1 MGDIVAGTTSA
12 GKVSSSQWTR
22 RVLHTGAALITL
34 TSLAGAVL
42 SVYGVKALPRMDGKL
57 AVAGLASKVWVR
69 RDAAD
74 VTHIS
79 AQSPQDVWRALGFV
93 HAQDRGWQLE
103 FNRRLMQG
111 RLSEILGPATLE
123 LDKLMR
129 SLDIHGAARRQY
141 QALPPSVQEALQ
153 VYSQGVAA
161 FYANPSQATA
171 PEFLLLG
178 TKPGGPGAAGGSS
191 PWEPEDTVGWALMMA
206 LDLGGNW
213 GNEFARLN
221 LLQVLSTEQL
231 WQLMPAYP
239 GEQPVTGVDMAQLYR
254 QLGVYRDAGAGT
266 GAGTTSAPAQQIQS
280 ALQQWA
286 AETVRDM
293 GTNDGLGS
301 NNWVVAGSK
310 TKSGKPL
317 LANDPHLALSA
328 PAIWYF
334 ARLQS
339 PGGRAADGTPL
350 SALDVTGATLPGMPF
365 VVLGRT
371 AQVAWGFT
379 NTNPDVQ
386 DLYLEQINPADA
398 SQYRTPTGWEKFGVR
413 EEVFK
418 VKGQS
423 DAKVMLRSTRHGPVV
438 SDAQQ
443 QYGKVI
449 NTDKYALALRWAALD
464 TDNRTV
470 EAGLKANGAQ
480 TVAQLFEAFAG
491 YHSPMQSIVAADVQG
506 HIGFKAAGK
515 VPVRSPAHDLRGV
528 VPAPGWDARYDW
540 QGWLNYAQTPQNDG
554 SARGF
559 VATANQR
566 VTEPGYAHF
575 LTQDWS
581 LPYRYQRIEQ
591 VLAASSQH
599 DMASMAALQSDVQ
612 SLATQALLPA
622 LRKAQSNHV
631 LAADAQQLL
640 ASFDGQMD
648 KARAEPL
655 IFSVWVDELTR
666 GIVIARIGEQR
677 FAMTYGK
684 RDFRAG
690 LEGILARNDAWWCAP
705 LSCEQQAGEALTR
718 TLAKLQAAY
727 GSDIKQ
733 WRWGDAHPALS
744 AHKPFGAVAAL
755 AGIFNVSVPSGGD
768 SYTVNVGQY
777 NPNPLPADVK
787 AASAKALLG
796 GRFVSR
802 HAPSLRAIYDLGD
815 LESSQFIYQ
824 TGQSGMALSGRYG
837 DMSREWADGRYRKLQ
852 MQPARWRHALELQPQ
867 KTPQL

>member
-1 MGDIVAGTTSA
+1 MWMLRTGRMTRGDMGDITSA
-12 GKVSSSQWTR
+12 AEPSANPWLR
-22 RVLHTGAALITL
+22 RTWHLAAAACGLVLLAGAAL
-34 TSLAGAVL
+34 A
-42 SVYGVKALPRMDGKL
+42 VYGVRAQPRLDGKL
-57 AVAGLASKVWVR
+57 VLDGLERSVWVR
-69 RDAAD
+69 RDDSD

-79 AQSPQDVWRALGFV
+79 AESPQDAWRALGFV
-93 HAQDRGWQLE
+93 HAQERGWQLE

-111 RLSEILGPATLE
+111 RLSETLGPATLE

-129 SLDIHGAARRQY
+129 ALDIHGAARRQY
-141 QALPPSVQEALQ
+141 AALPPAVQEALQ
-153 VYSQGVAA
+153 AYSQGIAVFHARPAQAA
-161 FYANPSQATA
+161 A

-178 TKPGGPGAAGGSS
+178 TRAGN
-191 PWEPEDTVGWALMMA
+191 WEPEDTVGWALMMA

-239 GEQPVTGVDMAQLYR
+239 GEPPATAVDLASLYR
-254 QLGVYRDAGAGT
+254 QLGVYREADAQPKV
-266 GAGTTSAPAQQIQS
+266 SAPAGQIQS

-286 AETVRDM
+286 ASTARDM

-310 TKSGKPL
+310 TRSGKPL
-317 LANDPHLALSA
+317 LANDPHLGLSA

-339 PGGRAADGTPL
+339 PQGRAGDGSVL

-386 DLYLEQINPADA
+386 DLYLEQINPADP
-398 SQYRTPTGWEKFGVR
+398 SQYRTPTGWENFAVR

-418 VKGQS
+418 VKGQR
-423 DAKVMLRSTRHGPVV
+423 DVRVTLRSTRHGPVI

-449 NTDKYALALRWAALD
+449 NTDRYALALRWAALD

-470 EAGLKANGAQ
+470 EAGLRANGAQ
-480 TVAQLFEAFAG
+480 NVAELFEAFSI

-506 HIGFKAAGK
+506 HIGFKAAGR
-515 VPVRSPAHDLRGV
+515 VPVRAPDNDLRGV
-528 VPAPGWDARYDW
+528 APAPGWDARYDW
-540 QGWLNYAQTPQNDG
+540 QGWLSYEQTPQDDG
-554 SARGF
+554 AARGF

-566 VTEPGYAHF
+566 VTEAGYAHF

-581 LPYRYQRIEQ
+581 LPYRHQRIEQ
-591 VLAASSQH
+591 LLAAGSRH
-599 DMASMAALQSDVQ
+599 DVASMAAIQNDVQ
-612 SLATQALLPA
+612 SLATRALLPV
-622 LRKAQSNHV
+622 LRKARSSHA
-631 LAADAQQLL
+631 LAAQAQQLL
-640 ASFDGQMD
+640 ADFDGQMERD
-648 KARAEPL
+648 RPEPL
-655 IFSVWVDELTR
+655 IFSVWADELTR
-666 GIVIARIGEQR
+666 ALVIARIGEQR
-677 FAMTYGK
+677 FAMSYGK

-705 LSCEQQAGEALTR
+705 LSCEQQAGQALTR
-718 TLAKLQAAY
+718 ALDKLQAAY
-727 GSDIKQ
+727 GNDPRQ
-733 WRWGDAHPALS
+733 WRWGAAHAALS
-744 AHKPFGAVAAL
+744 AHKPLGSVAAL
-755 AGIFNVSVPSGGD
+755 AGVFNVSVASGGD
-768 SYTVNVGQY
+768 TYSVNVGQY
-777 NPNPLPADVK
+777 NANPPPSD
-787 AASAKALLG
+787 AKGPLG

-815 LESSQFIYQ
+815 PESSQFIYQ
-824 TGQSGMALSGRYG
+824 TGQSGLALSARYA
-837 DMSREWADGRYRKLQ
+837 DMSAEWADGRYRKLQ
-852 MQPARWRHALELQPQ
+852 MQPRRWRHVLELQTGQ
-867 KTPQL
+867 GVEAINK

>member
-1 MGDIVAGTTSA
+1 MGDITLAAGPSA
-12 GKVSSSQWTR
+12 HPWLR
-22 RVLHTGAALITL
+22 RTWHLAAAATGLVLLAGAAL
-34 TSLAGAVL
+34 A
-42 SVYGVKALPRMDGKL
+42 VYGVRAQPRMDGKL
-57 AVAGLASKVWVR
+57 VLAGLERSVWVR
-69 RDAAD
+69 RDESD

-93 HAQDRGWQLE
+93 HAQERGWQLE

-129 SLDIHGAARRQY
+129 ALDIHGAARRQY
-141 QALPPSVQEALQ
+141 AALPPSVQEALQ
-153 VYSQGVAA
+153 AYSQGIAA
-161 FYANPSQATA
+161 FYARPSQAAA

-178 TKPGGPGAAGGSS
+178 TRAGAGGPST
-191 PWEPEDTVGWALMMA
+191 WEPEDSVGWALMMA

-239 GEQPVTGVDMAQLYR
+239 GEQPATAVDLAQLYR
-254 QLGVYRDAGAGT
+254 QLGVYREADA
-266 GAGTTSAPAQQIQS
+266 SQKLSVPVQQIES

-286 AETVRDM
+286 ASMARDM

-310 TKSGKPL
+310 TRSGKPL
-317 LANDPHLALSA
+317 LANDPHLGLSA

-339 PGGRAADGTPL
+339 PEGRASDGSAL

-398 SQYRTPTGWEKFGVR
+398 SQYRTPTGWEKFVVR

-423 DAKVMLRSTRHGPVV
+423 DVRVTLRSTRHGPVI

-449 NTDKYALALRWAALD
+449 NTDRYALALRWAALD

-470 EAGLKANGAQ
+470 EAGIRANGAQ
-480 TVAQLFEAFAG
+480 TVSELFEAFSI

-506 HIGFKAAGK
+506 HIGFKAAGR
-515 VPVRSPAHDLRGV
+515 VPVRAPGNDLRGV
-528 VPAPGWDARYDW
+528 APAPGWDARYDW
-540 QGWLNYAQTPQNDG
+540 QGWLSYEQTPQDDG
-554 SARGF
+554 GTRGF

-566 VTEPGYAHF
+566 VTEAGYAHF

-581 LPYRYQRIEQ
+581 LPYRHQRIEQ
-591 VLAASSQH
+591 LLAAGSEH
-599 DMASMAALQSDVQ
+599 DVASMAAIQNDVQ
-612 SLATQALLPA
+612 SLATRALLPV
-622 LRKAQSNHV
+622 LRKAQSSHAQ
-631 LAADAQQLL
+631 AAQAQQLL
-640 ASFDGQMD
+640 AGFDGLMERD
-648 KARAEPL
+648 RPEPL

-666 GIVIARIGEQR
+666 GLVIPRIGEQR
-677 FAMTYGK
+677 FVMSYGK

-690 LEGILARNDAWWCAP
+690 LEGMLARNDAWWCAP
-705 LSCEQQAGEALTR
+705 LSCEQQAGQALTR
-718 TLAKLQAAY
+718 TLDKLQSAY
-727 GSDIKQ
+727 GNDPRQ
-733 WRWGDAHPALS
+733 WRWGAAHPALS
-744 AHKPFGAVAAL
+744 AHKPLGAVAAL
-755 AGIFNVSVPSGGD
+755 AGVFNVSVASGGD
-768 SYTVNVGQY
+768 AYSVNVGQY
-777 NPNPLPADVK
+777 NANPPPSD
-787 AASAKALLG
+787 AKGPLA

-815 LESSQFIYQ
+815 PESSQFIYQ
-824 TGQSGMALSGRYG
+824 TGQSGLALSARYA
-837 DMSREWADGRYRKLQ
+837 DMSTEWADGRYRKLQ
-852 MQPARWRHALELQPQ
+852 MQPRRWRHVLELQTGQ
-867 KTPQL
+867 GVNSYK

>member
-1 MGDIVAGTTSA
+1 MGDITLAAEPSARLWLRRTLHLAVAATGL
-12 GKVSSSQWTR
+12 
-22 RVLHTGAALITL
+22 VLLAGAAL
-34 TSLAGAVL
+34 A
-42 SVYGVKALPRMDGKL
+42 VYGVRAQPRMDGKL
-57 AVAGLASKVWVR
+57 VLAGLERSVWVR
-69 RDAAD
+69 RDESD

-93 HAQDRGWQLE
+93 HAQERGWQLE

-129 SLDIHGAARRQY
+129 ALDIHGAARRQY
-141 QALPPSVQEALQ
+141 AALPPSVQEALQ
-153 VYSQGVAA
+153 AYSQGIAA
-161 FYANPSQATA
+161 FYARPSQAAA

-178 TKPGGPGAAGGSS
+178 TRAGAGGPST
-191 PWEPEDTVGWALMMA
+191 WEPEDTVGWALMMA

-239 GEQPVTGVDMAQLYR
+239 GEQPATAVDLASLYR
-254 QLGVYRDAGAGT
+254 QLGVYRETNAQPKA
-266 GAGTTSAPAQQIQS
+266 SAPAGQIQS
-280 ALQQWA
+280 VLQQWA
-286 AETVRDM
+286 ASMAKDM

-310 TKSGKPL
+310 TRSGKPL
-317 LANDPHLALSA
+317 LANDPHLGLSA

-339 PGGRAADGTPL
+339 PEGRAGDGSAL
-350 SALDVTGATLPGMPF
+350 SELDVTGATLPGMPF

-398 SQYRTPTGWEKFGVR
+398 SQYRTPTGWEKFVVR
-413 EEVFK
+413 EEIFK

-423 DAKVMLRSTRHGPVV
+423 DVRVTLRSTRHGPVI

-449 NTDKYALALRWAALD
+449 NTDRYALALRWAALD

-470 EAGLKANGAQ
+470 EAGLRANGAQ
-480 TVAQLFEAFAG
+480 TVSELFEAFSI

-506 HIGFKAAGK
+506 HIGFKAAGR
-515 VPVRSPAHDLRGV
+515 VPVRAPGNDLRGV
-528 VPAPGWDARYDW
+528 APAPGWDARYDW
-540 QGWLNYAQTPQNDG
+540 QGWLGYDQTPQDDG
-554 SARGF
+554 GTRGF

-566 VTEPGYAHF
+566 VTEAGYAHF

-581 LPYRYQRIEQ
+581 LPYRHQRIEQ
-591 VLAASSQH
+591 LLAAGSEH
-599 DMASMAALQSDVQ
+599 DVASMAAIQNDVQ
-612 SLATQALLPA
+612 SLATRALLPV
-622 LRKAQSNHV
+622 LRKAQSSHA
-631 LAADAQQLL
+631 LAAQAQQLL
-640 ASFDGQMD
+640 AGFDGLMERD
-648 KARAEPL
+648 RPEPL

-666 GIVIARIGEQR
+666 GLVIPRIGEQR
-677 FAMTYGK
+677 FVMSYGK

-690 LEGILARNDAWWCAP
+690 LEGMLARNDAWWCAP
-705 LSCEQQAGEALTR
+705 LSCEQQAGQALTR
-718 TLAKLQAAY
+718 TLDKLQSAY
-727 GSDIKQ
+727 GNDPRQ
-733 WRWGDAHPALS
+733 WRWGAAHPALS
-744 AHKPFGAVAAL
+744 AHKPLGSVAAL
-755 AGIFNVSVPSGGD
+755 AGVFNVSVASGGD
-768 SYTVNVGQY
+768 TYSINVGQY
-777 NPNPLPADVK
+777 NANPPPSD
-787 AASAKALLG
+787 AKGPLA

-815 LESSQFIYQ
+815 PESSQFIYQ
-824 TGQSGMALSGRYG
+824 TGQSGLALSARYA
-837 DMSREWADGRYRKLQ
+837 DMSAEWADGRYRKLQ
-852 MQPARWRHALELQPQ
+852 MQPRRWRHVLELQTGQ
-867 KTPQL
+867 GVGGYK

>member
-1 MGDIVAGTTSA
+1 MGDMAADKNSGGKASSA
-12 GKVSSSQWTR
+12 PWTR
-22 RVLHTGAALITL
+22 RVLHAGAGLTGLAL
-34 TSLAGAVL
+34 LAGAAAA
-42 SVYGVKALPRMDGKL
+42 VYGVRAQPRMDGQMAL
-57 AVAGLASKVWVR
+57 AGLASKVWVR
-69 RDAAD
+69 RDEAD

-93 HAQDRGWQLE
+93 HAQERGWQLE

-123 LDKLMR
+123 LDQLMR
-129 SLDIHGAARRQY
+129 ALDIRGAARRQY
-141 QALPPSVQEALQ
+141 QALPPSVQESLQ
-153 VYSQGVAA
+153 VYSHGIAA
-161 FYANPSQATA
+161 FYARPSQAMA

-178 TKPGGPGAAGGSS
+178 TKAGAGGPSA
-191 PWEPEDTVGWALMMA
+191 WDPEDTVGWALMMA

-239 GEQPVTGVDMAQLYR
+239 GEPPATVVDLAQLYR
-254 QLGVYRDAGAGT
+254 QLGVYRNADAPQKV
-266 GAGTTSAPAQQIQS
+266 SAPAQQIQS

-286 AETVRDM
+286 GAAVRDM

-317 LANDPHLALSA
+317 LANDPHLGLSA

-339 PGGRAADGTPL
+339 PGGRAADGSTL

-371 AQVAWGFT
+371 AHVAWGFT

-398 SQYRTPTGWEKFGVR
+398 SQYRTPTGWEKFGIR

-423 DAKVMLRSTRHGPVV
+423 DVKVTLRSTRHGPVV

-480 TVAQLFEAFAG
+480 TVAQLLEAFSG

-515 VPVRSPAHDLRGV
+515 VPVRSSTHDLRGV
-528 VPAPGWDARYDW
+528 APAPGWDARYDW
-540 QGWLNYAQTPQNDG
+540 QGWLSYDQTPQDDG

-566 VTEPGYAHF
+566 VTAPGYAHF

-591 VLAASSQH
+591 VLAASNQH
-599 DMASMAALQSDVQ
+599 DAASMAALQGDVQ

-622 LRKAQSNHV
+622 LRKAQSSHP
-631 LAADAQQLL
+631 LAARAQQLL
-640 ASFDGQMD
+640 AGFEGQMD
-648 KARAEPL
+648 KARPEPL

-666 GIVIARIGEQR
+666 AIVIPRIGEQR

-718 TLAKLQAAY
+718 TLNKLQAAY
-727 GSDIKQ
+727 GSDPGQ

-744 AHKPFGAVAAL
+744 VHKPFGSVAAL

-777 NPNPLPADVK
+777 NANPLPADVK
-787 AASAKALLG
+787 AAGAKKLLG

-824 TGQSGMALSGRYG
+824 TGQSGLALSGRYG
-837 DMSREWADGRYRKLQ
+837 DMSQEWADGRYRQLQ
-852 MQPARWRHALELQPQ
+852 MQPARWRHVLELQPP
-867 KTPQL
+867 KRAKH

>member
-1 MGDIVAGTTSA
+1 MLRTGRMTRGDMGDITLAAEPSA
-12 GKVSSSQWTR
+12 HPWLR
-22 RVLHTGAALITL
+22 RTWHLAAAATGLVLLAGAAL
-34 TSLAGAVL
+34 A
-42 SVYGVKALPRMDGKL
+42 VYGVRAQPRMDGKL
-57 AVAGLASKVWVR
+57 VLAGLERSVWVR
-69 RDAAD
+69 RDESD

-93 HAQDRGWQLE
+93 HAQERGWQLE

-129 SLDIHGAARRQY
+129 ALDIHGAARRQY
-141 QALPPSVQEALQ
+141 AALPPSVQEALQ
-153 VYSQGVAA
+153 AYSQGIAA
-161 FYANPSQATA
+161 FYARPSQAAA

-178 TKPGGPGAAGGSS
+178 TRAGAGGPST
-191 PWEPEDTVGWALMMA
+191 WEPEDSVGWALMMA

-239 GEQPVTGVDMAQLYR
+239 GEQPATAVDLAQLYR
-254 QLGVYRDAGAGT
+254 QLGVYREADA
-266 GAGTTSAPAQQIQS
+266 SQKLSVPVQQIES

-286 AETVRDM
+286 ASMARDM

-310 TKSGKPL
+310 TRSGKPL
-317 LANDPHLALSA
+317 LANDPHLGLSA

-339 PGGRAADGTPL
+339 PEGRAGDGSAL

-398 SQYRTPTGWEKFGVR
+398 SQYRTPTGWEKFVVR

-423 DAKVMLRSTRHGPVV
+423 DVRVTLRSTRHGPVI

-449 NTDKYALALRWAALD
+449 NTDRYALALRWAALD

-470 EAGLKANGAQ
+470 EAGIRANGAQ
-480 TVAQLFEAFAG
+480 TVSELFEAFSI

-506 HIGFKAAGK
+506 HIGFKAAGR
-515 VPVRSPAHDLRGV
+515 VPVRAPGNDLRGV
-528 VPAPGWDARYDW
+528 APAPGWDARYDW
-540 QGWLNYAQTPQNDG
+540 QGWLSYDQTPQDDG
-554 SARGF
+554 AGRGF

-566 VTEPGYAHF
+566 VTEAGYAHF

-581 LPYRYQRIEQ
+581 LPYRHQRIEQ
-591 VLAASSQH
+591 LLAASSEH
-599 DMASMAALQSDVQ
+599 DVASMAAIQNDVQ
-612 SLATQALLPA
+612 SLATRTLLPV
-622 LRKAQSNHV
+622 LRKAQSSHA
-631 LAADAQQLL
+631 LAAQVQQLL
-640 ASFDGQMD
+640 AGFDGLMERD
-648 KARAEPL
+648 RPEPL

-666 GIVIARIGEQR
+666 GLVIQRIGEQR
-677 FAMTYGK
+677 FAMSYGK

-705 LSCEQQAGEALTR
+705 LSCEQQAGQALTR
-718 TLAKLQAAY
+718 TLDKLQSAY
-727 GSDIKQ
+727 GNDPRR
-733 WRWGDAHPALS
+733 WRWGAAHPALS
-744 AHKPFGAVAAL
+744 AHKPLGSVAAL
-755 AGIFNVSVPSGGD
+755 AGVFNVSVASGGD
-768 SYTVNVGQY
+768 TYSVNVGQY
-777 NPNPLPADVK
+777 NANPPPSD
-787 AASAKALLG
+787 AKGPLA

-815 LESSQFIYQ
+815 PESSQFIYQ
-824 TGQSGMALSGRYG
+824 TGQSGLVLSGRYA
-837 DMSREWADGRYRKLQ
+837 DMSAEWADGRYRKLQ
-852 MQPARWRHALELQPQ
+852 MQPRRWRHVLELQTGQ
-867 KTPQL
+867 GVNSYK

>member
-1 MGDIVAGTTSA
+1 MWMLRTGRMTRGDMGDITSA
-12 GKVSSSQWTR
+12 AEPSAHPWLR
-22 RVLHTGAALITL
+22 RTWHLAVAATGLVLLAGAAL
-34 TSLAGAVL
+34 A
-42 SVYGVKALPRMDGKL
+42 VYGVRAQPRMDGKL
-57 AVAGLASKVWVR
+57 VLAGLERSVWVR
-69 RDAAD
+69 RDESD

-93 HAQDRGWQLE
+93 HAQERGWQLE

-129 SLDIHGAARRQY
+129 ALDIHGAARRQY
-141 QALPPSVQEALQ
+141 AALPPSVQEALQ
-153 VYSQGVAA
+153 AYSQGIAA
-161 FYANPSQATA
+161 FYARPSQAAA

-178 TKPGGPGAAGGSS
+178 TRAGAGGPST
-191 PWEPEDTVGWALMMA
+191 WEPEDSVGWALMMA

-239 GEQPVTGVDMAQLYR
+239 GEPPATAVDLAQLYR
-254 QLGVYRDAGAGT
+254 QLGVYREADA
-266 GAGTTSAPAQQIQS
+266 SQKLSVPVQQIES

-286 AETVRDM
+286 ASMARDM

-310 TKSGKPL
+310 TRSGKPL
-317 LANDPHLALSA
+317 LANDPHLGLSA

-339 PGGRAADGTPL
+339 PEGRAGDGSAL

-398 SQYRTPTGWEKFGVR
+398 SQYRTPTGWEKFVVR
-413 EEVFK
+413 EEIFK

-423 DAKVMLRSTRHGPVV
+423 DVRVTLRSTRHGPVI

-449 NTDKYALALRWAALD
+449 NTDRYALALRWAALD

-470 EAGLKANGAQ
+470 EAGIRANVAQ
-480 TVAQLFEAFAG
+480 TVSELFEAFSI

-506 HIGFKAAGK
+506 HIGFKAAGR
-515 VPVRSPAHDLRGV
+515 VPVRAPGNDLRGV
-528 VPAPGWDARYDW
+528 APAPGWDARYDW
-540 QGWLNYAQTPQNDG
+540 QGWLSYEQTPQDDG
-554 SARGF
+554 GTRGF

-566 VTEPGYAHF
+566 VTEAGYAHF

-581 LPYRYQRIEQ
+581 LPYRHQRIEQ
-591 VLAASSQH
+591 LLAAGSEH
-599 DMASMAALQSDVQ
+599 DVASMAAIQNDVQ
-612 SLATQALLPA
+612 SLATRALLPV
-622 LRKAQSNHV
+622 LRKAQSSHA
-631 LAADAQQLL
+631 LAAQAQQLL
-640 ASFDGQMD
+640 AGFDGLMERD
-648 KARAEPL
+648 RPEPL

-666 GIVIARIGEQR
+666 GLVIPRIGEQR
-677 FAMTYGK
+677 FVMSYGK

-690 LEGILARNDAWWCAP
+690 LEGMLARNDAWWCAP
-705 LSCEQQAGEALTR
+705 LSCEQQAGQALTR
-718 TLAKLQAAY
+718 TLDKLQSAY
-727 GSDIKQ
+727 GNDPRQ
-733 WRWGDAHPALS
+733 WRWGAAHPALS
-744 AHKPFGAVAAL
+744 AHKPLGSVAAL
-755 AGIFNVSVPSGGD
+755 AGVFNVSVASGGD
-768 SYTVNVGQY
+768 AYSVNVGQY
-777 NPNPLPADVK
+777 NANPPPSD
-787 AASAKALLG
+787 AKGPLA

-815 LESSQFIYQ
+815 PESSQFIYQ
-824 TGQSGMALSGRYG
+824 TGQSGLALSARYA
-837 DMSREWADGRYRKLQ
+837 DMSAEWADGRYRKLQ
-852 MQPARWRHALELQPQ
+852 MQPRRWRHVLELQTGQ
-867 KTPQL
+867 GVNSYK

>member
-1 MGDIVAGTTSA
+1 MGDITSA
-12 GKVSSSQWTR
+12 AEPSANPWLR
-22 RVLHTGAALITL
+22 RTWHLAAAACGLVLLAGAAL
-34 TSLAGAVL
+34 A
-42 SVYGVKALPRMDGKL
+42 VYGVRAQPRLDGKL
-57 AVAGLASKVWVR
+57 VLEGLERSVWVR
-69 RDAAD
+69 RDDSD

-79 AQSPQDVWRALGFV
+79 AQSPQDAWRALGFV
-93 HAQDRGWQLE
+93 HAQERGWQLE

-111 RLSEILGPATLE
+111 RLSETLGPATLE

-129 SLDIHGAARRQY
+129 ALDIHGAARRQY
-141 QALPPSVQEALQ
+141 AALPTAVQEALQ
-153 VYSQGVAA
+153 AYSQGIAA
-161 FYANPSQATA
+161 FHARPAQAAA

-178 TKPGGPGAAGGSS
+178 TRAGN
-191 PWEPEDTVGWALMMA
+191 WEPEDTVGWALMMA

-239 GEQPVTGVDMAQLYR
+239 GEPPATAVDLASLYR
-254 QLGVYRDAGAGT
+254 QLGVYREADAQPKV
-266 GAGTTSAPAQQIQS
+266 SAPAGQIQS

-286 AETVRDM
+286 ASTARDM

-310 TKSGKPL
+310 TRSGKPL
-317 LANDPHLALSA
+317 LANDPHLGLSA

-339 PGGRAADGTPL
+339 PQGRAGDGSVL

-398 SQYRTPTGWEKFGVR
+398 SQYRTPTGWENFAVR

-423 DAKVMLRSTRHGPVV
+423 DVRVTLRSTRHGPVI

-449 NTDKYALALRWAALD
+449 NTDRYALALRWAALD

-470 EAGLKANGAQ
+470 EAGLRANGAQ
-480 TVAQLFEAFAG
+480 TVAELFEAFSI

-506 HIGFKAAGK
+506 HIGFKAAGR
-515 VPVRSPAHDLRGV
+515 VPVRAPDNDLRGV
-528 VPAPGWDARYDW
+528 APAPGWDARYDW
-540 QGWLNYAQTPQNDG
+540 QGWLGYEQTPQDDG
-554 SARGF
+554 GTRGF

-566 VTEPGYAHF
+566 VTEAGYAHF

-581 LPYRYQRIEQ
+581 LPYRHQRIEQ
-591 VLAASSQH
+591 LLAAGNQH
-599 DMASMAALQSDVQ
+599 DVDSMATIQNDVQ
-612 SLATQALLPA
+612 SLATRALLPV
-622 LRKAQSNHV
+622 LRRAQSSHA
-631 LAADAQQLL
+631 LAAQAQQLL
-640 ASFDGQMD
+640 AGFDGQMERD
-648 KARAEPL
+648 RPEPL

-666 GIVIARIGEQR
+666 ALVIARIGEQR
-677 FAMTYGK
+677 FAMSYGK

-705 LSCEQQAGEALTR
+705 LSCEQQAGQALTR
-718 TLAKLQAAY
+718 TLSKLQAAY
-727 GSDIKQ
+727 GNDPRQ
-733 WRWGDAHPALS
+733 WRWGAEHPALS
-744 AHKPFGAVAAL
+744 AHKPLGSVAAL
-755 AGIFNVSVPSGGD
+755 AGVFNVSVASGGD
-768 SYTVNVGQY
+768 AYSVNVGQY
-777 NPNPLPADVK
+777 NANPPPAD
-787 AASAKALLG
+787 AKGPLA

-815 LESSQFIYQ
+815 PESSQFIYQ
-824 TGQSGMALSGRYG
+824 TGQSGLALSARYA
-837 DMSREWADGRYRKLQ
+837 DMSAEWADGRYRKLQ
-852 MQPARWRHALELQPQ
+852 MQPRRWRHVLELQTGQ
-867 KTPQL
+867 GGGYK

>member
-1 MGDIVAGTTSA
+1 MGDITSA
-12 GKVSSSQWTR
+12 AEPSAHPWLR
-22 RVLHTGAALITL
+22 RTWHLAVAATGLVLLAGAAL
-34 TSLAGAVL
+34 A
-42 SVYGVKALPRMDGKL
+42 VYGVRAQPRMDGKL
-57 AVAGLASKVWVR
+57 VLAGLERSVWVR
-69 RDAAD
+69 RDESD

-93 HAQDRGWQLE
+93 HAQERGWQLE

-129 SLDIHGAARRQY
+129 ALDIHGAARRQY
-141 QALPPSVQEALQ
+141 AALPPSVQEALQ
-153 VYSQGVAA
+153 AYSQGIAA
-161 FYANPSQATA
+161 FYARPSQAAA

-178 TKPGGPGAAGGSS
+178 TRAGAGGPST
-191 PWEPEDTVGWALMMA
+191 WEPEDTVGWALMMA

-239 GEQPVTGVDMAQLYR
+239 GEQPATAVDLASLYR
-254 QLGVYRDAGAGT
+254 QLGVYRETNAQPKA
-266 GAGTTSAPAQQIQS
+266 SAPAGQIQS
-280 ALQQWA
+280 VLQQWA
-286 AETVRDM
+286 ASMAKDM

-310 TKSGKPL
+310 TRSGKPL
-317 LANDPHLALSA
+317 LANDPHLGLSA

-339 PGGRAADGTPL
+339 PEGRAGDGSAL
-350 SALDVTGATLPGMPF
+350 SELDVTGATLPGMPF

-398 SQYRTPTGWEKFGVR
+398 SQYRTPTGWEKFVVR
-413 EEVFK
+413 EEIFK

-423 DAKVMLRSTRHGPVV
+423 DVRVTLRSTRHGPVI

-449 NTDKYALALRWAALD
+449 NTDRYALALRWAALD

-470 EAGLKANGAQ
+470 EAGLRANGAQ
-480 TVAQLFEAFAG
+480 TVSELFEAFSI

-506 HIGFKAAGK
+506 HIGFKAAGR
-515 VPVRSPAHDLRGV
+515 VPVRAPGNDLRGV
-528 VPAPGWDARYDW
+528 APAPGWDARYDW
-540 QGWLNYAQTPQNDG
+540 QGWLGYDQTPQDDG
-554 SARGF
+554 GTRGF

-566 VTEPGYAHF
+566 VTEAGYAHF

-581 LPYRYQRIEQ
+581 LPYRHQRIEQ
-591 VLAASSQH
+591 LLAAGSEH
-599 DMASMAALQSDVQ
+599 DVASMAAIQNDVQ
-612 SLATQALLPA
+612 SLATRALLPV
-622 LRKAQSNHV
+622 LRKAQSSHA
-631 LAADAQQLL
+631 LAAHAQQLL
-640 ASFDGQMD
+640 AGFDGLMERD
-648 KARAEPL
+648 RPEPL

-666 GIVIARIGEQR
+666 GLVIPRIGEQR
-677 FAMTYGK
+677 FVMSYGK

-690 LEGILARNDAWWCAP
+690 LEGMLARNDAWWCAP
-705 LSCEQQAGEALTR
+705 LSCEQQAGQALTR
-718 TLAKLQAAY
+718 TLDKLQSAY
-727 GSDIKQ
+727 GNDPRQ
-733 WRWGDAHPALS
+733 WRWGAAHPALS
-744 AHKPFGAVAAL
+744 AHKPLGSVAAL
-755 AGIFNVSVPSGGD
+755 AGVFNVSVASGGD
-768 SYTVNVGQY
+768 TYSINVGQY
-777 NPNPLPADVK
+777 NANPPPSD
-787 AASAKALLG
+787 AKGPLA

-815 LESSQFIYQ
+815 PESSQFIYQ
-824 TGQSGMALSGRYG
+824 TGQSGLALSARYA
-837 DMSREWADGRYRKLQ
+837 DMSAEWVDGRYRKLQ
-852 MQPARWRHALELQPQ
+852 MQPRRWRHVLELQTGQ
-867 KTPQL
+867 GVGGYK

>member
-1 MGDIVAGTTSA
+1 MSETHSSRSWARCGLHAVA
-12 GKVSSSQWTR
+12 
-22 RVLHTGAALITL
+22 AATALAL
-34 TSLAGAVL
+34 LAGGALAVY
-42 SVYGVKALPRMDGKL
+42 SVRAQPKLDGKL
-57 AVAGLASKVWVR
+57 AVQGLSQKVQVR
-69 RDAAD
+69 RDASD

-79 AQSPQDVWRALGFV
+79 AQSPQDAWRALGFV
-93 HAQDRGWQLE
+93 HAQERGWQLE

-129 SLDIHGAARRQY
+129 TLDIKGTAQRQY
-141 QALPPSVQEALQ
+141 QAMPPSVQEALQ
-153 VYSQGVAA
+153 AYSQGIAA
-161 FYANPSQATA
+161 FYVHPSQAKA

-178 TKPGGPGAAGGSS
+178 TSAGAGTGKA
-191 PWEPEDTVGWALMMA
+191 WEPQDTVGWALMMA

-221 LLQVLSTEQL
+221 LLQTLSTEQL

-239 GEQPVTGVDMAQLYR
+239 GEQPATAVDLARLYR
-254 QLGVYRDAGAGT
+254 EMGMYRDEKAAQV
-266 GAGTTSAPAQQIQS
+266 SEPAAQIQS

-286 AETVRDM
+286 AATVRDM

-317 LANDPHLALSA
+317 LANDPHLGLNA

-334 ARLQS
+334 AHLQA
-339 PGGRAADGTPL
+339 PEGRAVDGSAL
-350 SALDVTGATLPGMPF
+350 AALDVTGATLPGMPF

-371 AQVAWGFT
+371 AEVAWGFT

-386 DLYLEQINPADA
+386 DLYIEQINPQD
-398 SQYRTPTGWEKFGVR
+398 STQYRTPTGWAKFGVR

-418 VKGQS
+418 VKGQG
-423 DAKVMLRSTRHGPVV
+423 DVKITLRSTRHGPVI
-438 SDAQQ
+438 SDAQL

-449 NTDKYALALRWAALD
+449 NTARYALALRWAALD

-470 EAGLKANGAQ
+470 EAGLKANGAR
-480 TVAQLFEAFAG
+480 TVQQLFDAFAD

-515 VPVRSPAHDLRGV
+515 VPVRAADHDLRGV
-528 VPAPGWDARYDW
+528 APAPGWEARYDW
-540 QGWLNYAQTPQNDG
+540 QGWLSYDQTPQDDG
-554 SARGF
+554 SARG
-559 VATANQR
+559 VVVTANQR
-566 VTEPGYAHF
+566 VTAPGYAHF

-591 VLAASSQH
+591 LLAATDKH
-599 DMASMAALQSDVQ
+599 DADSMAAIQNDVQ
-612 SLATQALLPA
+612 SLAAQTLLPY
-622 LRKAQSNHV
+622 LRKTSSSHA
-631 LAADAQQLL
+631 LAVKAQQLM
-640 ASFDGQMD
+640 SQFDGRMD
-648 KARAEPL
+648 RNRAEPL

-666 GIVIARIGEQR
+666 GIVIPRIGEQR
-677 FAMTYGK
+677 FVMTYGK

-705 LSCEQQAGEALTR
+705 QSCEQQAGDALTR
-718 TLAKLQAAY
+718 TLNKLQAAY
-727 GSDIKQ
+727 GTDLSK

-744 AHKPFGAVAAL
+744 AHRPFGAVAAL
-755 AGIFNVSVPSGGD
+755 APVFNVSVASSGD

-777 NPNPLPADVK
+777 NPNPLPAD
-787 AASAKALLG
+787 AKGALA
-796 GRFVSR
+796 GRFVNR
-802 HAPSLRAIYDLGD
+802 HAPSLRAIYDLSD
-815 LESSQFIYQ
+815 LESSRFIYQ
-824 TGQSGMALSGRYG
+824 TGQSGLALSGRYA
-837 DMSREWADGRYRKLQ
+837 DMRDEWASGRYRPLQ
-852 MQPARWRHALELQPQ
+852 MKPARWAHSLQLVPQ
-867 KTPQL
+867 P

>member
-1 MGDIVAGTTSA
+1 MGDITLAAEPSA
-12 GKVSSSQWTR
+12 HPWLR
-22 RVLHTGAALITL
+22 RTWHLAAAATGLVLLAGAAL
-34 TSLAGAVL
+34 A
-42 SVYGVKALPRMDGKL
+42 VYGVRAQPRMDGKL
-57 AVAGLASKVWVR
+57 VLAGLERSVWVR
-69 RDAAD
+69 RDESD

-93 HAQDRGWQLE
+93 HAQERGWQLE

-129 SLDIHGAARRQY
+129 ALDIHGAARRQY
-141 QALPPSVQEALQ
+141 AALPPSVQEALQ
-153 VYSQGVAA
+153 AYSQGIAA
-161 FYANPSQATA
+161 FYARPSQAAA

-178 TKPGGPGAAGGSS
+178 TRAGAGGPST
-191 PWEPEDTVGWALMMA
+191 WEPEDSVGWALMMA

-239 GEQPVTGVDMAQLYR
+239 GEQPATAVDLAQLYR
-254 QLGVYRDAGAGT
+254 QLGVYREADA
-266 GAGTTSAPAQQIQS
+266 SQKLSVPVRQIES

-286 AETVRDM
+286 ASMARDM

-310 TKSGKPL
+310 TRSGKPL
-317 LANDPHLALSA
+317 LANDPHLGLSA

-339 PGGRAADGTPL
+339 PEGRAGDGSAL

-398 SQYRTPTGWEKFGVR
+398 SQYRTPTGWEKFVVR

-423 DAKVMLRSTRHGPVV
+423 DVRVTLRSTRHGPVI

-449 NTDKYALALRWAALD
+449 NTDRYALALRWAALD

-470 EAGLKANGAQ
+470 EAGIRANGAQ
-480 TVAQLFEAFAG
+480 TVSELFEAFSI

-506 HIGFKAAGK
+506 HIGFKAAGR
-515 VPVRSPAHDLRGV
+515 VPVRAPGNDLRGV
-528 VPAPGWDARYDW
+528 APAPGWDARYDW
-540 QGWLNYAQTPQNDG
+540 QGWLSYEQTPQDDG
-554 SARGF
+554 GTRGF

-566 VTEPGYAHF
+566 VTEAGYAHF

-581 LPYRYQRIEQ
+581 LPYRHQRIEQ
-591 VLAASSQH
+591 LLAAGSEH
-599 DMASMAALQSDVQ
+599 DVASMAAIQNDVQ
-612 SLATQALLPA
+612 SLATRALLPV
-622 LRKAQSNHV
+622 LRKAQSSHA
-631 LAADAQQLL
+631 LAAQAQQLL
-640 ASFDGQMD
+640 AGFDGLMERD
-648 KARAEPL
+648 RPEPL

-666 GIVIARIGEQR
+666 GLVIPRIGEQR
-677 FAMTYGK
+677 FVMSYGK

-690 LEGILARNDAWWCAP
+690 LEGMLARNDAWWCAP
-705 LSCEQQAGEALTR
+705 LSCEQQAGQALTR
-718 TLAKLQAAY
+718 TLDKLQSAY
-727 GSDIKQ
+727 GNDPRQ
-733 WRWGDAHPALS
+733 WRWGAAHPALS
-744 AHKPFGAVAAL
+744 AHKPLGAVAAL
-755 AGIFNVSVPSGGD
+755 AGVFNVSVASGGD
-768 SYTVNVGQY
+768 AYSVNVGQY
-777 NPNPLPADVK
+777 NANPPPSD
-787 AASAKALLG
+787 AKGPLA

-815 LESSQFIYQ
+815 PESSQFIYQ
-824 TGQSGMALSGRYG
+824 TGQSGLALSARYA
-837 DMSREWADGRYRKLQ
+837 DMSAEWADGRYRKLQ
-852 MQPARWRHALELQPQ
+852 MQPRRWRHVLELQTGQ
-867 KTPQL
+867 GVNSYK

>member
-1 MGDIVAGTTSA
+1 MGDITSA
-12 GKVSSSQWTR
+12 AEPSAHPWLR
-22 RVLHTGAALITL
+22 RTWHLAAAACGLVLLAGAAL
-34 TSLAGAVL
+34 A
-42 SVYGVKALPRMDGKL
+42 VYGVRAQPRLDGKL
-57 AVAGLASKVWVR
+57 VLSGLERSVWVR
-69 RDAAD
+69 RDDSD

-79 AQSPQDVWRALGFV
+79 ADSPQDAWRALGFV
-93 HAQDRGWQLE
+93 HAQERGWQLE

-111 RLSEILGPATLE
+111 RLSETLGPATLE

-129 SLDIHGAARRQY
+129 ALDIHGAARRQY
-141 QALPPSVQEALQ
+141 AALPPAVQQALQ
-153 VYSQGVAA
+153 AYSQGIAA
-161 FYANPSQATA
+161 FYARPSQAAA

-178 TKPGGPGAAGGSS
+178 TRAGN
-191 PWEPEDTVGWALMMA
+191 WEPEDTVGWALMMA

-239 GEQPVTGVDMAQLYR
+239 GEPPATAVDLASLYR
-254 QLGVYRDAGAGT
+254 QLGVYREADAQPRV
-266 GAGTTSAPAQQIQS
+266 SAPAGQIQS

-286 AETVRDM
+286 ASMARDM

-310 TKSGKPL
+310 TRSGKPL
-317 LANDPHLALSA
+317 LANDPHLGLSA

-339 PGGRAADGTPL
+339 PQGRAGDGSVL

-371 AQVAWGFT
+371 AQAAWGFT

-386 DLYLEQINPADA
+386 DLYLEQINPAD
-398 SQYRTPTGWEKFGVR
+398 SGQYRTPTGWENFAVR

-423 DAKVMLRSTRHGPVV
+423 DVRVTLRSTRHGPVI

-449 NTDKYALALRWAALD
+449 NTDRYALALRWAALD

-470 EAGLKANGAQ
+470 EAGLRANGAQ
-480 TVAQLFEAFAG
+480 TVAELFEAFSI

-506 HIGFKAAGK
+506 HIGFKAAGR
-515 VPVRSPAHDLRGV
+515 VPVRAPDNDLRGV
-528 VPAPGWDARYDW
+528 APAPGWDARYDW
-540 QGWLNYAQTPQNDG
+540 QGWLSYEQTPQDDG
-554 SARGF
+554 AARGF

-566 VTEPGYAHF
+566 VTEAGYAHF

-581 LPYRYQRIEQ
+581 LPYRHQRIEQ
-591 VLAASSQH
+591 LLAAGSQH
-599 DMASMAALQSDVQ
+599 DVASMAAIQNDVQ
-612 SLATQALLPA
+612 SLATRALLPV
-622 LRKAQSNHV
+622 LRKARSSHA
-631 LAADAQQLL
+631 LAAQAQQLL
-640 ASFDGQMD
+640 ADFDGQMERD
-648 KARAEPL
+648 RPEPL
-655 IFSVWVDELTR
+655 IFSVWADELTR
-666 GIVIARIGEQR
+666 ALVIARIGEQR
-677 FAMTYGK
+677 FAMSYGK

-705 LSCEQQAGEALTR
+705 LNCEQQAGQALTR
-718 TLAKLQAAY
+718 TLDKLQSAY
-727 GSDIKQ
+727 GNDPRQ
-733 WRWGDAHPALS
+733 WRWGAAHAALS
-744 AHKPFGAVAAL
+744 AHKPLGSVAAL
-755 AGIFNVSVPSGGD
+755 AGVFNVSVASGGD
-768 SYTVNVGQY
+768 TYSVNVGQY
-777 NPNPLPADVK
+777 NANPPPSD
-787 AASAKALLG
+787 AKGPLA

-815 LESSQFIYQ
+815 PESSQFIYQ
-824 TGQSGMALSGRYG
+824 TGQSGLALSARYA
-837 DMSREWADGRYRKLQ
+837 DMSAEWADGRYRKLQ
-852 MQPARWRHALELQPQ
+852 MQPRRWRHVLELQTGQ
-867 KTPQL
+867 GVDGYK

>member
-1 MGDIVAGTTSA
+1 MGDITLAAEPSA
-12 GKVSSSQWTR
+12 HPWLR
-22 RVLHTGAALITL
+22 RTWHLAAAATGLVLLAGAAL
-34 TSLAGAVL
+34 A
-42 SVYGVKALPRMDGKL
+42 VYGVRAQPRMDGKL
-57 AVAGLASKVWVR
+57 VLAGLERSVWVR
-69 RDAAD
+69 RDESD

-93 HAQDRGWQLE
+93 HAQERGWQLE

-129 SLDIHGAARRQY
+129 ALDIHGAARRQY
-141 QALPPSVQEALQ
+141 AALPPSVQEALQ
-153 VYSQGVAA
+153 AYSQGIAA
-161 FYANPSQATA
+161 FYARPSQAAA

-178 TKPGGPGAAGGSS
+178 TRAGAGGP
-191 PWEPEDTVGWALMMA
+191 PTWEPEDSVGWALMMA

-231 WQLMPAYP
+231 WQLVPAYP
-239 GEQPVTGVDMAQLYR
+239 GEQPATAVDLAQLYR
-254 QLGVYRDAGAGT
+254 QLGVYREADA
-266 GAGTTSAPAQQIQS
+266 SQKLSVPVQQIES

-286 AETVRDM
+286 ASMARDM

-310 TKSGKPL
+310 TRSGKPL
-317 LANDPHLALSA
+317 LANDPHLGLSA

-339 PGGRAADGTPL
+339 PEGRAGDGSAL

-398 SQYRTPTGWEKFGVR
+398 SQYRTPTGWEKFVVR

-423 DAKVMLRSTRHGPVV
+423 DVRVTLRSTRHGPVI

-449 NTDKYALALRWAALD
+449 NTDRYALALRWAALD

-470 EAGLKANGAQ
+470 EAGIRANGAQ
-480 TVAQLFEAFAG
+480 TVSELFEAFSI

-506 HIGFKAAGK
+506 HIGFKAAGR
-515 VPVRSPAHDLRGV
+515 VPVRAPGNDLRGV
-528 VPAPGWDARYDW
+528 APAPGWDARYDW
-540 QGWLNYAQTPQNDG
+540 QGWLSYEQTPQDDG
-554 SARGF
+554 GARGF

-566 VTEPGYAHF
+566 VTEAGYAHF

-581 LPYRYQRIEQ
+581 LPYRHQRIEQ
-591 VLAASSQH
+591 LLAAGSEH
-599 DMASMAALQSDVQ
+599 DVASMAAIQNDVQ
-612 SLATQALLPA
+612 SLATRALLPV
-622 LRKAQSNHV
+622 LRKAQSSHA
-631 LAADAQQLL
+631 LAAQAQQLL
-640 ASFDGQMD
+640 AGFDGLMERD
-648 KARAEPL
+648 RPEPL

-666 GIVIARIGEQR
+666 GLVIPRIGEQR
-677 FAMTYGK
+677 FVMSYGK

-690 LEGILARNDAWWCAP
+690 LEGMLARNDAWWCAP
-705 LSCEQQAGEALTR
+705 LSCEQQAGQALTR
-718 TLAKLQAAY
+718 TLDKLQSAY
-727 GSDIKQ
+727 GNDPRQ
-733 WRWGDAHPALS
+733 WRWGAAHPALS
-744 AHKPFGAVAAL
+744 AHKPLGAVAAL
-755 AGIFNVSVPSGGD
+755 AGVFNVSVASGGD
-768 SYTVNVGQY
+768 AYSVNVGQY
-777 NPNPLPADVK
+777 NANPPPSD
-787 AASAKALLG
+787 AKGPLA

-815 LESSQFIYQ
+815 PESSQFIYQ
-824 TGQSGMALSGRYG
+824 TGQSGLALSARYA
-837 DMSREWADGRYRKLQ
+837 DMSAEWADGRYRKLQ
-852 MQPARWRHALELQPQ
+852 MQPRRWRHVLELQTGQ
-867 KTPQL
+867 GVNSYK

>member
-1 MGDIVAGTTSA
+1 MGDITLAAEPSAHPWLRRTWHLAVAACGL
-12 GKVSSSQWTR
+12 
-22 RVLHTGAALITL
+22 VLLAGAAL
-34 TSLAGAVL
+34 A
-42 SVYGVKALPRMDGKL
+42 VYGVRAQPRMDGKL
-57 AVAGLASKVWVR
+57 VLAGLERSVWVR
-69 RDAAD
+69 RDESD

-93 HAQDRGWQLE
+93 HAQERGWQLE

-129 SLDIHGAARRQY
+129 ALDIHGAARRQY
-141 QALPPSVQEALQ
+141 AALPPSAQEALQ
-153 VYSQGVAA
+153 AYSQGIAA
-161 FYANPSQATA
+161 FYARPSQAAA

-178 TKPGGPGAAGGSS
+178 SRAGAGGPST
-191 PWEPEDTVGWALMMA
+191 WEPEDTVGWALMMA

-239 GEQPVTGVDMAQLYR
+239 GEQPATAVDLAQLYR
-254 QLGVYRDAGAGT
+254 QLGVYREADA
-266 GAGTTSAPAQQIQS
+266 SQKLSVPVQQIES

-286 AETVRDM
+286 ASMARDM

-310 TKSGKPL
+310 TRSGKPL
-317 LANDPHLALSA
+317 LANDPHLGLSA

-339 PGGRAADGTPL
+339 PEGRAGDGSAL

-386 DLYLEQINPADA
+386 DLYLEQISPADA
-398 SQYRTPTGWEKFGVR
+398 SQYRTPTGWEKFVVR

-423 DAKVMLRSTRHGPVV
+423 DVRVTLRSTRHGPVI

-449 NTDKYALALRWAALD
+449 NTDRYALALRWAALD

-470 EAGLKANGAQ
+470 EAGLRANGAQ
-480 TVAQLFEAFAG
+480 TVAELFEAFSV

-506 HIGFKAAGK
+506 HIGFKAAGR
-515 VPVRSPAHDLRGV
+515 VPVRAPGNDLRGV
-528 VPAPGWDARYDW
+528 APAPGWDARYDW
-540 QGWLNYAQTPQNDG
+540 QGWLGYEQTPQDDG
-554 SARGF
+554 GTRGF

-566 VTEPGYAHF
+566 VTEAGYAHF

-581 LPYRYQRIEQ
+581 LPYRHQRIEQ
-591 VLAASSQH
+591 LLAAGSEH
-599 DMASMAALQSDVQ
+599 DVASMAAIQNDVQ
-612 SLATQALLPA
+612 SLATRALLPV
-622 LRKAQSNHV
+622 LRKAQSSHA
-631 LAADAQQLL
+631 LAAQAQQLL
-640 ASFDGQMD
+640 AGFDGLMERD
-648 KARAEPL
+648 RPEPL

-666 GIVIARIGEQR
+666 GLVIPRIGEQR
-677 FAMTYGK
+677 FVMSYGK

-690 LEGILARNDAWWCAP
+690 LEGMLARNDAWWCAP
-705 LSCEQQAGEALTR
+705 LSCEQQAGQALTR
-718 TLAKLQAAY
+718 TLDKLQSAY
-727 GSDIKQ
+727 GNDSRQ
-733 WRWGDAHPALS
+733 WRWGAAHPALS
-744 AHKPFGAVAAL
+744 AHKPLGAVAAL
-755 AGIFNVSVPSGGD
+755 AGVFNVSVASGGD
-768 SYTVNVGQY
+768 AYSVNVGQY
-777 NPNPLPADVK
+777 NANPPPSD
-787 AASAKALLG
+787 AKGPLA

-815 LESSQFIYQ
+815 PESSQFIYQ
-824 TGQSGMALSGRYG
+824 TGQSGLALSARYA
-837 DMSREWADGRYRKLQ
+837 DMSAEWADGRYRKLQ
-852 MQPARWRHALELQPQ
+852 MQPRRWRHVLELQTGQ
-867 KTPQL
+867 GVNSYK

>member
-1 MGDIVAGTTSA
+1 MGDMAANTASA
-12 GKVSSSQWTR
+12 ANSLPSRWTR
-22 RVLHTGAALITL
+22 RGLQAAAALTGL
-34 TSLAGAVL
+34 ALLAGAAAA
-42 SVYGVKALPRMDGKL
+42 VYGVRALPRMDGKL
-57 AVAGLASKVWVR
+57 EVAGLARSVWVR

-74 VTHIS
+74 VTHIR
-79 AQSPQDVWRALGFV
+79 AESPQDVWRGLGFV
-93 HAQDRGWQLE
+93 HAQERGWQLE

-141 QALPPSVQEALQ
+141 QALPLSVQEAMQ
-153 VYSQGVAA
+153 AYSQGIAA
-161 FYANPSQATA
+161 FHAKPSQAAA

-178 TKPGGPGAAGGSS
+178 TKAGAGGPSA
-191 PWEPEDTVGWALMMA
+191 WEPEDTVGWALVMA

-239 GEQPVTGVDMAQLYR
+239 GEQRATAVDLAQLYR
-254 QLGVYRDAGAGT
+254 QLGVYRNADAPQKI
-266 GAGTTSAPAQQIQS
+266 SAPAQQIQS

-286 AETVRDM
+286 AAMVRDM

-310 TKSGKPL
+310 TRSGKPL
-317 LANDPHLALSA
+317 LANDPHLGLSA

-339 PGGRAADGTPL
+339 PEGRATDGSTL

-398 SQYRTPTGWEKFGVR
+398 SQYRTPAGWEKFDVR
-413 EEVFK
+413 EEIFK
-418 VKGQS
+418 VKGQP
-423 DAKVMLRSTRHGPVV
+423 DVRLALRSTRHGPVV

-449 NTDKYALALRWAALD
+449 KTDRYVLALRWAALD

-470 EAGLKANGAQ
+470 EAGLNANGAQ
-480 TVAQLFEAFAG
+480 TVTELFEAFSG

-515 VPVRSPAHDLRGV
+515 VPVRAPENDLRGIA
-528 VPAPGWDARYDW
+528 PAPGWDARYDW
-540 QGWLNYAQTPQNDG
+540 QGWLSYDQTPQGDG
-554 SARGF
+554 GSSGF

-591 VLAASSQH
+591 LLKASDQH
-599 DMASMAALQSDVQ
+599 DAASMAVIQNDVK
-612 SLATQALLPA
+612 SLATQTLLPA
-622 LRKAQSNHV
+622 LRRAQSGHA
-631 LAADAQQLL
+631 LAVQAQQLL
-640 ASFDGQMD
+640 AGFDGQMD
-648 KARAEPL
+648 RARPEPL
-655 IFSVWVDELTR
+655 IFSVWADELTR
-666 GIVIARIGEQR
+666 GIVIPRIGEQR

-690 LEGILARNDAWWCAP
+690 LEGILVSNDAWWCAP
-705 LSCEQQAGEALTR
+705 MSCEQQAGEALTR
-718 TLAKLQAAY
+718 TLTKLQAAY
-727 GSDIKQ
+727 GSDPHQ

-744 AHKPFGAVAAL
+744 AHKPFGSVAAL
-755 AGIFNVSVPSGGD
+755 AGLFNVSVPSGGD

-777 NPNPLPADVK
+777 NPNPLPAD
-787 AASAKALLG
+787 ARGPLG
-796 GRFVSR
+796 GRFVGR
-802 HAPSLRAIYDLGD
+802 HAPSLRALYDLGD
-815 LESSQFIYQ
+815 MEASQFIYQ
-824 TGQSGMALSGRYG
+824 TGQSGLALSGRYG
-837 DMSREWADGRYRKLQ
+837 DMRHEWAEGRYRQLQ
-852 MQPARWRHALELQPQ
+852 MQPARWRHVLELQPQ
-867 KTPQL
+867 ETVGR

>member
-1 MGDIVAGTTSA
+1 MWMLRTGRMTRGDMGDITSA
-12 GKVSSSQWTR
+12 AEPSAHPWLR
-22 RVLHTGAALITL
+22 RTWHLAAAATGLVLLAGAAL
-34 TSLAGAVL
+34 A
-42 SVYGVKALPRMDGKL
+42 VYGVRAQPRMDGKL
-57 AVAGLASKVWVR
+57 VLAGLERSVWVR
-69 RDAAD
+69 RDESD

-93 HAQDRGWQLE
+93 HAQERGWQLE

-129 SLDIHGAARRQY
+129 ALDIHGAARRQY
-141 QALPPSVQEALQ
+141 AALPPSVQEALQ
-153 VYSQGVAA
+153 AYSQGRAA
-161 FYANPSQATA
+161 FYARPSQAAA

-178 TKPGGPGAAGGSS
+178 TRAGAGGPST
-191 PWEPEDTVGWALMMA
+191 WEPEDSVGWALMMA

-239 GEQPVTGVDMAQLYR
+239 GEQPATAVDLAQFYR
-254 QLGVYRDAGAGT
+254 QLGVYREADA
-266 GAGTTSAPAQQIQS
+266 SQKLSVPVQQIES

-286 AETVRDM
+286 ASMARDM

-310 TKSGKPL
+310 TRSGKPL
-317 LANDPHLALSA
+317 LANDPHLGLSA

-339 PGGRAADGTPL
+339 PEGRAGDGSAL

-398 SQYRTPTGWEKFGVR
+398 SQYRTPTGWEKFVVR

-423 DAKVMLRSTRHGPVV
+423 DVRVTLRSTRHGPVI

-449 NTDKYALALRWAALD
+449 NTDRYALALRWAALD

-470 EAGLKANGAQ
+470 EAGLRANGAQ
-480 TVAQLFEAFAG
+480 TVSELFEAFSI

-506 HIGFKAAGK
+506 HIGFKAAGR
-515 VPVRSPAHDLRGV
+515 VPVRAPGNDLRGV
-528 VPAPGWDARYDW
+528 APAPGWDARYDW
-540 QGWLNYAQTPQNDG
+540 QGWLGYDQTPQDDG
-554 SARGF
+554 GTRGF

-566 VTEPGYAHF
+566 VTDAGYAHF

-581 LPYRYQRIEQ
+581 LPYRHQRIEQ
-591 VLAASSQH
+591 LLAAGRQH
-599 DMASMAALQSDVQ
+599 DVASMAAIQNDVQ
-612 SLATQALLPA
+612 SLATRALLPV
-622 LRKAQSNHV
+622 LRKAQSSHA
-631 LAADAQQLL
+631 LAAQAQQLL
-640 ASFDGQMD
+640 AGFEGQMERD
-648 KARAEPL
+648 RPEPL

-666 GIVIARIGEQR
+666 GLVIPRIGEQR
-677 FAMTYGK
+677 FAMSYGK

-690 LEGILARNDAWWCAP
+690 LEGMLARNDAWWCAP
-705 LSCEQQAGEALTR
+705 LSCEQQAGQALTR
-718 TLAKLQAAY
+718 TLDKLQSAY
-727 GSDIKQ
+727 GNDPRQ
-733 WRWGDAHPALS
+733 WRWGAAHPALS
-744 AHKPFGAVAAL
+744 AHKPLGSVAAL
-755 AGIFNVSVPSGGD
+755 AGVFNVSVASGGD
-768 SYTVNVGQY
+768 AYSVNVGQY
-777 NPNPLPADVK
+777 NANPPPSD
-787 AASAKALLG
+787 AKGPLA

-815 LESSQFIYQ
+815 PESSQFIYQ
-824 TGQSGMALSGRYG
+824 TGQSGLALSARYA
-837 DMSREWADGRYRKLQ
+837 DMSAEWADGRYRKLQ
-852 MQPARWRHALELQPQ
+852 MQPRRSRHVLELQTGQ
-867 KTPQL
+867 GVKGYK

>member
-1 MGDIVAGTTSA
+1 MGDITSA
-12 GKVSSSQWTR
+12 AEPSANPWLR
-22 RVLHTGAALITL
+22 RTWHLATAACGLVLLAGAAL
-34 TSLAGAVL
+34 A
-42 SVYGVKALPRMDGKL
+42 VYGVRAQPRLDGKL
-57 AVAGLASKVWVR
+57 VLEGLERSVWVR
-69 RDAAD
+69 RDD
-74 VTHIS
+74 SEVTHIS
-79 AQSPQDVWRALGFV
+79 AESPQDVWRALGFV
-93 HAQDRGWQLE
+93 HAQERGWQLE

-111 RLSEILGPATLE
+111 RLSETLGPATLE

-129 SLDIHGAARRQY
+129 ALDIHGAARRQY
-141 QALPPSVQEALQ
+141 AALPPAVQEALQ
-153 VYSQGVAA
+153 AYSQGIAA
-161 FYANPSQATA
+161 FHARPAQAAA

-178 TKPGGPGAAGGSS
+178 TRAGN
-191 PWEPEDTVGWALMMA
+191 WEPEDTVGWALMMA

-239 GEQPVTGVDMAQLYR
+239 GEPPATAVDLASLYR
-254 QLGVYRDAGAGT
+254 HLGVYREAHAQSKV
-266 GAGTTSAPAQQIQS
+266 SAPAGQMQS

-286 AETVRDM
+286 ASMARDM

-310 TKSGKPL
+310 TRSGKPL
-317 LANDPHLALSA
+317 LANDPHLGLSA

-339 PGGRAADGTPL
+339 PQGLADDGSVL

-398 SQYRTPTGWEKFGVR
+398 SQYRTPTGWENFAVR

-423 DAKVMLRSTRHGPVV
+423 DVRVTLRSTRHGPVI

-449 NTDKYALALRWAALD
+449 NTDRYALALRWAALD

-470 EAGLKANGAQ
+470 EAGLRANGAQ
-480 TVAQLFEAFAG
+480 TVAELFEAFSI

-506 HIGFKAAGK
+506 HIGFKAAGR
-515 VPVRSPAHDLRGV
+515 VPVRAPGNDLRGV
-528 VPAPGWDARYDW
+528 APAPGWDARYDW
-540 QGWLNYAQTPQNDG
+540 QGWLSYEQTPQDDG
-554 SARGF
+554 AARGF

-566 VTEPGYAHF
+566 VTEAGYAHF

-581 LPYRYQRIEQ
+581 LPYRHQRIEQ
-591 VLAASSQH
+591 LLAAGSRH
-599 DMASMAALQSDVQ
+599 DVASMAAIQNDVQ
-612 SLATQALLPA
+612 SLATRALLPV
-622 LRKAQSNHV
+622 LRKARSSHA
-631 LAADAQQLL
+631 LAAQAQQLL
-640 ASFDGQMD
+640 ADFDGQMERD
-648 KARAEPL
+648 RPEPL
-655 IFSVWVDELTR
+655 IFSVWADELTR
-666 GIVIARIGEQR
+666 ALVIARIGEQR
-677 FAMTYGK
+677 FAMSYGK

-705 LSCEQQAGEALTR
+705 LSCEQQAGQALTR
-718 TLAKLQAAY
+718 ALDKLQAAY
-727 GSDIKQ
+727 GNDPRQ
-733 WRWGDAHPALS
+733 WRWGAAHAALS
-744 AHKPFGAVAAL
+744 AHKPLGSVAAL
-755 AGIFNVSVPSGGD
+755 AGVFNVSVASGGD
-768 SYTVNVGQY
+768 TYSVNVGQY
-777 NPNPLPADVK
+777 NANPPPSD
-787 AASAKALLG
+787 AKGPLG

-815 LESSQFIYQ
+815 PESSQFIYQ
-824 TGQSGMALSGRYG
+824 TGQSGLALSARYA
-837 DMSREWADGRYRKLQ
+837 DMSAEWADGRYRKLQ
-852 MQPARWRHALELQPQ
+852 MQPRRWRHVLELQTGQ
-867 KTPQL
+867 GVEAINK

>member
-1 MGDIVAGTTSA
+1 MGDITLAAEPSA
-12 GKVSSSQWTR
+12 HPWLR
-22 RVLHTGAALITL
+22 RTWHLAAAACGLVLLAGAAL
-34 TSLAGAVL
+34 AVYC
-42 SVYGVKALPRMDGKL
+42 VRAQPRMDGKL
-57 AVAGLASKVWVR
+57 VLAGLERSVWVR
-69 RDAAD
+69 RDESD

-93 HAQDRGWQLE
+93 HAQERGWQLE

-129 SLDIHGAARRQY
+129 ALDIHGAARRQY
-141 QALPPSVQEALQ
+141 AALPPSVQEALQ
-153 VYSQGVAA
+153 AYSQGIAA
-161 FYANPSQATA
+161 FYARPSQAAA

-178 TKPGGPGAAGGSS
+178 TRAGAGGPST
-191 PWEPEDTVGWALMMA
+191 WEPEDSVGWALMMA

-239 GEQPVTGVDMAQLYR
+239 GEPPATAVDLAQLYR
-254 QLGVYRDAGAGT
+254 QLGVYREADA
-266 GAGTTSAPAQQIQS
+266 SQKLSVPVQQIES

-286 AETVRDM
+286 ASMARDM

-310 TKSGKPL
+310 TRSGKPL
-317 LANDPHLALSA
+317 LANDPHLGLSA

-339 PGGRAADGTPL
+339 PEGRAGDGSAL

-398 SQYRTPTGWEKFGVR
+398 SQYRTPTGWEKFVVR

-423 DAKVMLRSTRHGPVV
+423 DVRVTLRSTRHGPVI

-449 NTDKYALALRWAALD
+449 NTDRYALALRWAALD

-470 EAGLKANGAQ
+470 EAGIRANGAQ
-480 TVAQLFEAFAG
+480 TVSELFEAFSI

-506 HIGFKAAGK
+506 HIGFKAAGR
-515 VPVRSPAHDLRGV
+515 VPVRAPGNDLRGV
-528 VPAPGWDARYDW
+528 APAPGWDARYDW
-540 QGWLNYAQTPQNDG
+540 QGWLGYEQTPQDDG
-554 SARGF
+554 GTRGF

-566 VTEPGYAHF
+566 VTEAGYAHF

-581 LPYRYQRIEQ
+581 LPYRHQRIEQ
-591 VLAASSQH
+591 LLAAGSEH
-599 DMASMAALQSDVQ
+599 DVASMAAIQNDVQ
-612 SLATQALLPA
+612 SLATRALLPV
-622 LRKAQSNHV
+622 LRKAQSSHA
-631 LAADAQQLL
+631 LAAQAQQLL
-640 ASFDGQMD
+640 AGFDGLMERD
-648 KARAEPL
+648 RPEPL

-666 GIVIARIGEQR
+666 GLVIPRIGEQR
-677 FAMTYGK
+677 FVMSYGK

-690 LEGILARNDAWWCAP
+690 LEGMLARNDAWWCAP
-705 LSCEQQAGEALTR
+705 LSCEQQAGQALTR
-718 TLAKLQAAY
+718 TLDKLQSAY
-727 GSDIKQ
+727 GNDPRQ
-733 WRWGDAHPALS
+733 WRWGAAHPALS
-744 AHKPFGAVAAL
+744 AHKPLGAVAAL
-755 AGIFNVSVPSGGD
+755 AGVFNVSVASGGD
-768 SYTVNVGQY
+768 AYSVNVGQY
-777 NPNPLPADVK
+777 NANPPPSD
-787 AASAKALLG
+787 AKGPLA

-815 LESSQFIYQ
+815 PESSQFIYQ
-824 TGQSGMALSGRYG
+824 TGQSGLALSARYA
-837 DMSREWADGRYRKLQ
+837 DMSAEWADGRYRKLQ
-852 MQPARWRHALELQPQ
+852 MQPRRWRHVLELQTGQ
-867 KTPQL
+867 GVGGYK

>member
-1 MGDIVAGTTSA
+1 MGDITLAAEPSARLWLRRTLHLAVAATGL
-12 GKVSSSQWTR
+12 
-22 RVLHTGAALITL
+22 VLLAGAAL
-34 TSLAGAVL
+34 A
-42 SVYGVKALPRMDGKL
+42 VYGVRAQPRMDGKL
-57 AVAGLASKVWVR
+57 VLAGLERSVWVR
-69 RDAAD
+69 RDESD

-93 HAQDRGWQLE
+93 HAQERGWQLE

-129 SLDIHGAARRQY
+129 ALDIHGAARRQY
-141 QALPPSVQEALQ
+141 AALPPSVQEALQ
-153 VYSQGVAA
+153 AYSQGIAA
-161 FYANPSQATA
+161 FYARPSQAAA

-178 TKPGGPGAAGGSS
+178 TRAGAGGPST
-191 PWEPEDTVGWALMMA
+191 WEPEDTVGWALMMA

-239 GEQPVTGVDMAQLYR
+239 GEQPATAVDLASLYR
-254 QLGVYRDAGAGT
+254 QLGVYRETNAQPKA
-266 GAGTTSAPAQQIQS
+266 SAPAGQIQS
-280 ALQQWA
+280 VLQQWA
-286 AETVRDM
+286 ASMAKDM

-301 NNWVVAGSK
+301 NNWVVPGSK
-310 TKSGKPL
+310 TRSGKPL
-317 LANDPHLALSA
+317 LANDPHLGLSA

-339 PGGRAADGTPL
+339 PEGRAGDGSAL
-350 SALDVTGATLPGMPF
+350 SELDVTGATLPGMPF

-398 SQYRTPTGWEKFGVR
+398 SQYRTPTGWEKFVVR
-413 EEVFK
+413 EEIFK

-423 DAKVMLRSTRHGPVV
+423 DVRVTLRSTRHGPVI

-449 NTDKYALALRWAALD
+449 NTDRYALALRWAALD

-470 EAGLKANGAQ
+470 EAGLRANGAQ
-480 TVAQLFEAFAG
+480 TVSELFEAFSI

-506 HIGFKAAGK
+506 HIGFKAAGR
-515 VPVRSPAHDLRGV
+515 VPVRAPGNDLRGV
-528 VPAPGWDARYDW
+528 APAPGWDARYDW
-540 QGWLNYAQTPQNDG
+540 QGWLGYDQTPQDDG
-554 SARGF
+554 GTRGF

-566 VTEPGYAHF
+566 VTEAGYAHF

-581 LPYRYQRIEQ
+581 LPYRHQRIEQ
-591 VLAASSQH
+591 LLAAGSEH
-599 DMASMAALQSDVQ
+599 DVASMAAIQNDVQ
-612 SLATQALLPA
+612 SLATRALLPV
-622 LRKAQSNHV
+622 LRKAQSSHA
-631 LAADAQQLL
+631 LAAQAQQLL
-640 ASFDGQMD
+640 AGFDGLMERD
-648 KARAEPL
+648 RPEPL

-666 GIVIARIGEQR
+666 GLVIPRIGEQR
-677 FAMTYGK
+677 FVMSYGK

-690 LEGILARNDAWWCAP
+690 LEGMLARNDAWWCAP
-705 LSCEQQAGEALTR
+705 LSCEQQAGQALTR
-718 TLAKLQAAY
+718 TLDKLQSAY
-727 GSDIKQ
+727 GNDPRQ
-733 WRWGDAHPALS
+733 WRWGAAHPALS
-744 AHKPFGAVAAL
+744 AHKPLGSVAAL
-755 AGIFNVSVPSGGD
+755 AGVFNVSVASGGD
-768 SYTVNVGQY
+768 TYSINVGQY
-777 NPNPLPADVK
+777 NANPPPSD
-787 AASAKALLG
+787 AKGPLA

-815 LESSQFIYQ
+815 PESSQFIYQ
-824 TGQSGMALSGRYG
+824 TGQSGLALSARYA
-837 DMSREWADGRYRKLQ
+837 DMSAEWADGRYRKLQ
-852 MQPARWRHALELQPQ
+852 MQPRRWRHVLELQTGQ
-867 KTPQL
+867 GVGGYK

>member
-1 MGDIVAGTTSA
+1 MWMLRTGRMTRGDMGDITSA
-12 GKVSSSQWTR
+12 AEPSANPWLR
-22 RVLHTGAALITL
+22 RTWHLATAACGLVLLAGAAL
-34 TSLAGAVL
+34 A
-42 SVYGVKALPRMDGKL
+42 VYGVRAQPRLDGKL
-57 AVAGLASKVWVR
+57 VLEGLERSVWVR
-69 RDAAD
+69 RDD
-74 VTHIS
+74 SEVTHIS
-79 AQSPQDVWRALGFV
+79 AESPQDVWRALGFV
-93 HAQDRGWQLE
+93 HAQERGWQLE

-111 RLSEILGPATLE
+111 RLSETLGPATLE

-129 SLDIHGAARRQY
+129 ALDIHGAARRQY
-141 QALPPSVQEALQ
+141 AALPPAVQEALQ
-153 VYSQGVAA
+153 AYSQGIAA
-161 FYANPSQATA
+161 FHARPAQAAA

-178 TKPGGPGAAGGSS
+178 TRAGN
-191 PWEPEDTVGWALMMA
+191 WEPEDTVGWALMMA

-239 GEQPVTGVDMAQLYR
+239 GEPPATAVDLASLYR
-254 QLGVYRDAGAGT
+254 HLGVYREAHAQSKV
-266 GAGTTSAPAQQIQS
+266 SAPAGQMQS

-286 AETVRDM
+286 ASMARDM

-310 TKSGKPL
+310 TRSGKPL
-317 LANDPHLALSA
+317 LANDPHLGLSA

-339 PGGRAADGTPL
+339 PQGLADDGSVL

-398 SQYRTPTGWEKFGVR
+398 SQYRTPTGWENFAVR

-423 DAKVMLRSTRHGPVV
+423 DVRVTLRSTRHGPVI

-449 NTDKYALALRWAALD
+449 NTDRYALALRWAALD

-470 EAGLKANGAQ
+470 EAGLRANGAQ
-480 TVAQLFEAFAG
+480 TVAELFEAFSI

-506 HIGFKAAGK
+506 HIGFKAAGR
-515 VPVRSPAHDLRGV
+515 VPVRAPGNDLRGV
-528 VPAPGWDARYDW
+528 APAPGWDARYDW
-540 QGWLNYAQTPQNDG
+540 QGWLSYEQTPQDDG
-554 SARGF
+554 AARGF

-566 VTEPGYAHF
+566 VTEAGYAHF

-581 LPYRYQRIEQ
+581 LPYRHQRIEQ
-591 VLAASSQH
+591 LLAAGSRH
-599 DMASMAALQSDVQ
+599 DVASMAAIQNDVQ
-612 SLATQALLPA
+612 SLATRALLPV
-622 LRKAQSNHV
+622 LRKARSSHA
-631 LAADAQQLL
+631 LAAQAQQLL
-640 ASFDGQMD
+640 ADFDGQMERD
-648 KARAEPL
+648 RPEPL
-655 IFSVWVDELTR
+655 IFSVWADELTR
-666 GIVIARIGEQR
+666 ALVIARIGEQR
-677 FAMTYGK
+677 FAMSYGK

-705 LSCEQQAGEALTR
+705 LSCEQQAGQALTR
-718 TLAKLQAAY
+718 ALDKLQAAY
-727 GSDIKQ
+727 GNDPRQ
-733 WRWGDAHPALS
+733 WRWGAAHAALS
-744 AHKPFGAVAAL
+744 AHKPLGSVAAL
-755 AGIFNVSVPSGGD
+755 AGVFNVSVASGGD
-768 SYTVNVGQY
+768 TYSVNVGQY
-777 NPNPLPADVK
+777 NANPPPSD
-787 AASAKALLG
+787 AKGPLG

-815 LESSQFIYQ
+815 PESSQFIYQ
-824 TGQSGMALSGRYG
+824 TGQSGLALSARYA
-837 DMSREWADGRYRKLQ
+837 DMSAEWADGRYRKLQ
-852 MQPARWRHALELQPQ
+852 MQPRRWRHVLELQTGQ
-867 KTPQL
+867 GVEAINK

>member
-1 MGDIVAGTTSA
+1 MWMLRTGRMTRGDMGDITSA
-12 GKVSSSQWTR
+12 AEPSAHPWLR
-22 RVLHTGAALITL
+22 RTWHLAAAACGLVLLAGAAL
-34 TSLAGAVL
+34 A
-42 SVYGVKALPRMDGKL
+42 VYGVRAQPHLDGKL
-57 AVAGLASKVWVR
+57 VLDGLERSVWVR
-69 RDAAD
+69 RDDSD

-79 AQSPQDVWRALGFV
+79 ADSPQDAWRALGFV
-93 HAQDRGWQLE
+93 HAQERGWQLE

-111 RLSEILGPATLE
+111 RLSETLGPATLE
-123 LDKLMR
+123 MDKLMR
-129 SLDIHGAARRQY
+129 ALDIHGAGRRQY
-141 QALPPSVQEALQ
+141 AALPPAVQEALQ
-153 VYSQGVAA
+153 AYSQGIAA
-161 FYANPSQATA
+161 FHARPAQAAA

-178 TKPGGPGAAGGSS
+178 TRAGS
-191 PWEPEDTVGWALMMA
+191 WEPEDTVGWALMMA

-239 GEQPVTGVDMAQLYR
+239 GEPPATAVDLASLYR
-254 QLGVYRDAGAGT
+254 QLGVYREADAQPRV
-266 GAGTTSAPAQQIQS
+266 SAPAGQIQS

-286 AETVRDM
+286 ASTARDM

-310 TKSGKPL
+310 TRSGKPL
-317 LANDPHLALSA
+317 LANDPHLGLSA

-339 PGGRAADGTPL
+339 PQGRAGDGSVL

-398 SQYRTPTGWEKFGVR
+398 SQYRTPTGWENFAVR

-423 DAKVMLRSTRHGPVV
+423 DVRVTLRSTRHGPVI

-449 NTDKYALALRWAALD
+449 NTDRYALALRWAALD

-470 EAGLKANGAQ
+470 EAGLRANGAQ
-480 TVAQLFEAFAG
+480 TVAELFEAFSI

-506 HIGFKAAGK
+506 HIGFKAAGR
-515 VPVRSPAHDLRGV
+515 VPVRAPGNDLRGV
-528 VPAPGWDARYDW
+528 APAPGWDARYDW
-540 QGWLNYAQTPQNDG
+540 QGWLSYEQTPQDDG
-554 SARGF
+554 GTRGF

-566 VTEPGYAHF
+566 VTEAGYAHF

-581 LPYRYQRIEQ
+581 LPYRHQRIEQ
-591 VLAASSQH
+591 LLAAANQH
-599 DMASMAALQSDVQ
+599 DVASMAAIQNDVQ
-612 SLATQALLPA
+612 SLATRTLLPV
-622 LRKAQSNHV
+622 LRKARSSHA
-631 LAADAQQLL
+631 LAAQAQQLL
-640 ASFDGQMD
+640 ADFDGQMERD
-648 KARAEPL
+648 RPEPL
-655 IFSVWVDELTR
+655 IFSVWADELTR
-666 GIVIARIGEQR
+666 ALVIARIGEQR
-677 FAMTYGK
+677 FAMSYGK

-705 LSCEQQAGEALTR
+705 LSCEQQAGQALTR
-718 TLAKLQAAY
+718 TLDKLQAAY
-727 GSDIKQ
+727 GNDPRQ
-733 WRWGDAHPALS
+733 WRWGAAHAALS
-744 AHKPFGAVAAL
+744 AHKPLGSVAAL
-755 AGIFNVSVPSGGD
+755 AGVFNVSVASGGD
-768 SYTVNVGQY
+768 TYSVNVGQY
-777 NPNPLPADVK
+777 NANPPPSD
-787 AASAKALLG
+787 AKGPLG

-815 LESSQFIYQ
+815 PESSQFIYQ
-824 TGQSGMALSGRYG
+824 TGQSGLALSARYA
-837 DMSREWADGRYRKLQ
+837 DMSAEWADGRYRKLQ
-852 MQPARWRHALELQPQ
+852 MQPRRWRHVLELQTGQ
-867 KTPQL
+867 GVDAINK

>member
-1 MGDIVAGTTSA
+1 MWMLRTGRVTRGDMGDITSA
-12 GKVSSSQWTR
+12 AEPSAHPWLR
-22 RVLHTGAALITL
+22 RTWHLTAAACGLFLLAGAAL
-34 TSLAGAVL
+34 A
-42 SVYGVKALPRMDGKL
+42 VYGVRAQPRLDGKL
-57 AVAGLASKVWVR
+57 VLSGLERSVWVR
-69 RDAAD
+69 RDDSD

-79 AQSPQDVWRALGFV
+79 ADSPQDAWRALGFV
-93 HAQDRGWQLE
+93 HAQERGWQLE

-111 RLSEILGPATLE
+111 RLSETLGLATLE

-129 SLDIHGAARRQY
+129 ALDIHGAARRQY
-141 QALPPSVQEALQ
+141 AALPPAVQDALQ
-153 VYSQGVAA
+153 AYSQGIAA
-161 FYANPSQATA
+161 FYARPAQAAA

-178 TKPGGPGAAGGSS
+178 TRAGN
-191 PWEPEDTVGWALMMA
+191 WEPEDTVGWALMMA

-239 GEQPVTGVDMAQLYR
+239 GEPPATAVDLASLYR
-254 QLGVYRDAGAGT
+254 QLGVYREADAQPRV
-266 GAGTTSAPAQQIQS
+266 SAPAGQIQS

-286 AETVRDM
+286 ASMARDM

-310 TKSGKPL
+310 TRSGKPL
-317 LANDPHLALSA
+317 LANDPHLGLSA

-339 PGGRAADGTPL
+339 PQGRAGDGSVL

-386 DLYLEQINPADA
+386 DLYLEQINPADPG
-398 SQYRTPTGWEKFGVR
+398 QYRTPTGWENFAVR

-423 DAKVMLRSTRHGPVV
+423 DVRVTLRSTRHGPVI

-449 NTDKYALALRWAALD
+449 NTDRYALALRWAALD

-470 EAGLKANGAQ
+470 EAGLRANGAQ
-480 TVAQLFEAFAG
+480 TVAELFEAFSI

-506 HIGFKAAGK
+506 HIGFKAAGR
-515 VPVRSPAHDLRGV
+515 VPVRAPDNDLRGV
-528 VPAPGWDARYDW
+528 APAPGWDARYDW
-540 QGWLNYAQTPQNDG
+540 QGWLSYEQTPQDDG
-554 SARGF
+554 AARGF

-566 VTEPGYAHF
+566 VTEAGYAHF

-581 LPYRYQRIEQ
+581 LPYRHQRIEQ
-591 VLAASSQH
+591 LLAAGSRH
-599 DMASMAALQSDVQ
+599 DVASMAAIQNDVQ
-612 SLATQALLPA
+612 SLATRALLPV
-622 LRKAQSNHV
+622 LRKARSSHA
-631 LAADAQQLL
+631 LAAQAQQLL
-640 ASFDGQMD
+640 ADFDGQMERD
-648 KARAEPL
+648 RPEPL
-655 IFSVWVDELTR
+655 IFSVWADELTR
-666 GIVIARIGEQR
+666 ALVIARIGEQR
-677 FAMTYGK
+677 FAMSYGK

-690 LEGILARNDAWWCAP
+690 LEGILARNDVWWCAP
-705 LSCEQQAGEALTR
+705 LSCEQQAGQALTR
-718 TLAKLQAAY
+718 TLDKLQSAY
-727 GSDIKQ
+727 GNDPRQ
-733 WRWGDAHPALS
+733 WRWGAAHAALS
-744 AHKPFGAVAAL
+744 AHKPLGSVAAL
-755 AGIFNVSVPSGGD
+755 AGVFNVSVASGGD
-768 SYTVNVGQY
+768 TYSVNVGQY
-777 NPNPLPADVK
+777 NANPPPSD
-787 AASAKALLG
+787 AKGPLA

-802 HAPSLRAIYDLGD
+802 HAPSLRAIYDLD
-815 LESSQFIYQ
+815 DPESSQFIYQ
-824 TGQSGMALSGRYG
+824 TGQSGLALSTRYA
-837 DMSREWADGRYRKLQ
+837 DMSAEWADGRYRKLQ
-852 MQPARWRHALELQPQ
+852 MQPRRWRHVLELQPGQ
-867 KTPQL
+867 GVNAINK